1 MQVTAN
7 CNLHSQ
13 LSWYMYS
20 KDFSVLDMSSIDQSG
35 ISVSTTF
42 IVWRTHIPKHQ
53 KHHYRTILL
62 QRENLCIFNTWFF
75 FDTKK
80 FSSVCIR
87 CPWFYPRFIDHQASG
102 KSFTAPGLFKMIEN
116 SKWFLCVKKFAPS
129 ALKKRQTK

>member
-13 LSWYMYS
+13 LSWYS